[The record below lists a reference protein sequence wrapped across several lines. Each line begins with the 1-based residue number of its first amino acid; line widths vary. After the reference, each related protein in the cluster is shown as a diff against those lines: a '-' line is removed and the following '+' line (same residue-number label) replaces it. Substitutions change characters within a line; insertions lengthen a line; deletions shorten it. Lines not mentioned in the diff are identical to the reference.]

1 MRISSI
7 FVVTG
12 LLAPLLATAAVAET
26 LTLAPVP
33 MTDWKAV
40 YGRIEARDRIP
51 ARARL
56 GGTLVEL
63 AVSEGDVVAAGR
75 PLARIVDEKLTFQ
88 LVALES
94 QKAATQAQLA
104 NAEADLKRGE
114 ELKKQGV
121 TTEQRLDALRT
132 QVDVLRGQLSALSAQ
147 ADVIGQQQTEGAV
160 LAPVGGRVLDVP
172 VAKGAVVMPG
182 ETVATLGGGG
192 TFLRLA
198 VPERHA
204 TALDEGATIRI
215 EGAEGAAEGR
225 LVKVYPLIEA
235 GRVIAD
241 VEVADLSD
249 RFVDARVLVRLPTGS
264 HPALMVPQTAILT
277 RNGLDFVA
285 IEGADGPSLQLV
297 VPGQTVEQEGKPM
310 VEILTGLAAGDRI
323 LTQAP
328 TDQGA
333 SHD

>member
-33 MTDWKAV
+33 MTDWTAV

-63 AVSEGDVVAAGR
+63 AVSEGDVVAAGQ